1 MTSSLVHALLLDGQG
16 GAVEL
21 TAEQVERWKPSD
33 GQLWLHF
40 DYGQFDSAT
49 WIREKLQLP
58 SLACDSL
65 LAGETRPRAVVVE
78 QGSLLF
84 LRGVNLNPEQNP
96 EDMVS
101 IRIYAD
107 EHKLISTRKRR
118 LLSVNHLKDN
128 LLSNEGPQSIS
139 QVISQLSLGLISRM
153 ENVIDNLDE
162 QLDYFECEL
171 ITEQSSHSH
180 QDLSKIRRQTIALK
194 RYIKPQRDALKQF
207 LSAKHPWFDVAEE
220 QHLNESINHL
230 TRFIE
235 ELDMAI
241 ERAQIVYEEIAN
253 VISEQVNKR
262 MYIMSIVAAIFL
274 PLGFLTGLLG
284 INIGGVPGVDN
295 PYAFTIFVCLLVML
309 TVGLAGYFRFKK
321 WI

>member
-1 MTSSLVHALLLDGQG
+1 MTSSLVHALLLNGQG
-16 GAVEL
+16 SAVEL
-21 TAEQVERWKPSD
+21 TAEQVERWQPSD
-33 GQLWLHF
+33 GKLWLHF
-40 DYGQFDSAT
+40 DYGQSDSAS

-65 LAGETRPRAVVVE
+65 LAGETRPRSIATE
-78 QGSLLF
+78 QGGLLF
-84 LRGVNLNPEQNP
+84 LRGVHLNPEQTP

-118 LLSVNHLKDN
+118 LLSVNHLKET
-128 LLSNEGPQSIS
+128 LLAGKGPLSIS
-139 QVISQLSLGLISRM
+139 QIISQLSLGLISRM

-162 QLDYFECEL
+162 QLDSFEQEL
-171 ITEQSSHSH
+171 VTGQSNHSH
-180 QDLSKIRRQTIALK
+180 QELSQIRRQTITLK

-207 LSAKHPWFDVAEE
+207 LSAKYPWFDANEE
-220 QHLNESINHL
+220 QQLTESINHL

-284 INIGGVPGVDN
+284 INIGGVPGVEN
-295 PYAFTIFVCLLVML
+295 PYAFAIFVGFLVLLTL
-309 TVGLAGYFRFKK
+309 GLAGYFRFKK